1 MQLRLV
7 KRTLLMDMIRI
18 DQANTIKFENG
29 VMKVTKGSLVKLRG
43 TLRNGRYVFEGTTV
57 SGRVTTTF
65 EQQKQQTIDH
75 VVTEVRI
82 DGVQSSD
89 KGSDSQQERT
99 LIDERVCIDNIAS
112 DLKKQWKDAIEA
124 ELFILRKNQTWSLV
138 TKLPIQKLI
147 QRKWF
152 KRGGDSKPR

>member
-1 MQLRLV
+1 
-7 KRTLLMDMIRI
+7 
-18 DQANTIKFENG
+18 
-29 VMKVTKGSLVKLRG
+29 MKVTKGSLVKLRG

-89 KGSDSQQERT
+89 KGSDVSSDQSPLVSQT
-99 LIDERVCIDNIAS
+99 
-112 DLKKQWKDAIEA
+112 
-124 ELFILRKNQTWSLV
+124 
-138 TKLPIQKLI
+138 
-147 QRKWF
+147 
-152 KRGGDSKPR
+152 